1 MKGVSPWLQTNW
13 DMRAAGN
20 FIGGGTGTGLL
31 VAALFQGMDQPRL
44 FAFMGLLFVGLG
56 LLSVWLEIGRPW
68 RAVNLFFHPQTSW
81 MTREGLV
88 ALPLFALGGLAVLF
102 DSSIALTGAALVGL
116 VYLYCQARILNAA
129 KGIPAWRHPAL
140 VPALMAMGL
149 AEGAGLAM
157 VLTAGQGGLLL
168 LLMLVQRFVAWR
180 RYLKLLSKD
189 GAPLGTQRA
198 FTASYKLFLV
208 AGHILPVALLG
219 LGAVFGSSALFVL
232 AGLLVAAS
240 GWWMKLILITKAAY
254 NQGFAVPH
262 IPVRGQGEP
271 GACVKPGWV

>member
-1 MKGVSPWLQTNW
+1 
-13 DMRAAGN
+13 MRAAGN

-31 VAALFQGMDQPRL
+31 VASLFQGMDQPRL

-102 DSSIALTGAALVGL
+102 DSGVALTGAALVGL

-140 VPALMAMGL
+140 VLALMTMGL

-157 VLTAGQGGLLL
+157 VLTAGQGALLL
-168 LLMLVQRFVAWR
+168 LLLLASRFVAWR
-180 RYLKLLSKD
+180 HYLQRLKDD
-189 GAPLGTQRA
+189 GAPLGTMRVLA
-198 FTASYKLFLV
+198 ASHKLFLI
-208 AGHILPVALLG
+208 AGHVLPIVLL
-219 LGAVFGSSALFVL
+219 AVGDVFDASAPLVL

-240 GWWMKLILITKAAY
+240 GWRMKLILITKAAY
-254 NQGFAVPH
+254 NQGFALPR
-262 IPVRGQGEP
+262 IPVRGQGEA
-271 GACVKPGWV
+271 GASVKPGWV